1 MDFQF
6 LNSLLKNLEYPDNKL
21 LKQVERQEVSTPIN
35 THYGD
40 GLQGEENVFVK
51 IYQSVQ
57 QPNIYIKVTYF
68 TDSYGSGSYV
78 RGVQFVQPKEKTVT
92 VFE

>member
-6 LNSLLKNLEYPDNKL
+6 LNSLLKNLEYPDSKV
-21 LKQVERQEVSTPIN
+21 LKMLQKEDISTPIPKDGEGSQ
-35 THYGD
+35 GD
-40 GLQGEENVFVK
+40 ENVFVR

-68 TDSYGSGSYV
+68 TDSYGYGSYI
-78 RGVQFVQPKEKTVT
+78 RGVQFVQPKEKVVT